1 MVRVK
6 TSNLHEGKRWDEGLE
21 ISKLRYVDEE
31 DVKEPIFDAIA
42 CKVFY
47 GVVVILLVIMV
58 GLHLV

>member
-6 TSNLHEGKRWDEGLE
+6 SNILHKGKRWDEGLE

-31 DVKEPIFDAIA
+31 DVREPIFDAIA

-47 GVVVILLVIMV
+47 GVVVILLVLMV
-58 GLHLV
+58 VLHLV